1 MSHTSET
8 RSASWRQTQ
17 TELTPRSRE
26 VMQALTD
33 HPEGMTAWEIADYT
47 HRYVHAVRPRLTE
60 MHADGLVIPV
70 GTRWQEKTSRQE
82 AVWRAVREESDGQRS
97 FA

>member
-1 MSHTSET
+1 MTHTSQT
-8 RSASWRQTQ
+8 RSESWLQTR

-60 MHADGLVIPV
+60 MHADGLVMTV
-70 GTRWQEKTSRQE
+70 GTRWQEKTARHES
-82 AVWRAVREESDGQRS
+82 VWRRVKQDSDGQLN